1 MESTSSFVVSEGIH
15 NFDNDQN
22 ETSREYEKKEY
33 NMHNEDMINQDQS
46 DMPSIVDEK
55 NIPKG
60 SIVEPNTTEAVLDIA
75 SKARVSSK
83 QFADCMIIDFAGH
96 KEYYSTH
103 QTFLTKNAIYLVLLS
118 LKEEYVWANTS
129 SETGW

>member
-1 MESTSSFVVSEGIH
+1 MKSTSSFVVSEGIN
-15 NFDNDQN
+15 NFVNDQN
-22 ETSREYEKKEY
+22 ETSGEYEKKEY
-33 NMHNEDMINQDQS
+33 NMHNKDRRNEEHS

-55 NIPKG
+55 NITEG
-60 SIVEPNTTEAVLDIA
+60 RIVEPNTKEAVLETA
-75 SKARVSSK
+75 CKAKVSST
-83 QFADCMIIDFAGH
+83 QCANCMIMDFAGH

-118 LKEEYVWANTS
+118 LKEEYISAKTS